1 MHFAMVSGPDAQVV
15 KLVDTHGSGPCA
27 ATHGG
32 SSPFLG
38 TISFL
43 CTSVFAGV
51 FWFLGPSFLLS
62 PWKMPKKPCETSQA

>member
-1 MHFAMVSGPDAQVV
+1 MNKRVKMVELSTNFAMLSGPDAQVV

-38 TISFL
+38 TIFFPRFSK
-43 CTSVFAGV
+43 S
-51 FWFLGPSFLLS
+51 
-62 PWKMPKKPCETSQA
+62 